1 MAILPYPAGAAV
13 VVGVDGS
20 ETSMAAVRLAA
31 RLAAERDRP
40 LRVVHAFIWP
50 QLHVPLGPSPE
61 GPPEGGFTNAA
72 ARIVSDAVA
81 EATRVEPKIGVTGE
95 VIDGSASPVLLGEAA
110 DAAMMVLGDR
120 GLGGFTGLLIG
131 SVAIQ
136 MAAHAACPV
145 VVMRGTAALDRD
157 ILVGVEGRLEEE
169 AALAFAFDEAARRGV
184 GVRALHAYTHPVAAE
199 PGDMLPLVYSEEEL
213 LAQESAVLAES
224 LAGWRERYPEVNVT
238 RLVVRGRPGKVLVQ
252 ATDRVSMVV
261 VGSRGRGGF
270 AGLLLGSVSQALL
283 HHAACPVVVVR

>member
-20 ETSMAAVRLAA
+20 ESSMAAVRLAA

-110 DAAMMVLGDR
+110 DAAMVVLGDR

-145 VVMRGTAALDRD
+145 IVMRGTAELDRD
-157 ILVGVEGRLEEE
+157 ILVGVEGRVEEE

-213 LAQESAVLAES
+213 LAEESAVLAEA

-270 AGLLLGSVSQALL
+270 AGLLLGSVSQVLL

>member
-1 MAILPYPAGAAV
+1 MAMVADPAGAPV

-20 ETSMAAVRLAA
+20 ESSLAAVRLAA

-72 ARIVSDAVA
+72 ARIVAEAVA
-81 EATRVEPKIGVTGE
+81 EATRLEPKIGVTGE
-95 VIDGSASPVLLGEAA
+95 VIEGSASPVLIGEAA
-110 DAAMMVLGDR
+110 DAAMVVLGDR

-136 MAAHAACPV
+136 VAAHARCPV
-145 VVMRGTAALDRD
+145 VVMRGTAAMDRD
-157 ILVGVEGRLEEE
+157 VLVGVEGRPEEE

-184 GVRALHAYTHPVAAE
+184 GVRALHAYTYPVRAE
-199 PGDMLPLVYSEEEL
+199 PGDMLPLVYSEDDLQE
-213 LAQESAVLAES
+213 QESAVLAEA
-224 LAGWRERYPEVNVT
+224 LAGWRERYPDVNVT
-238 RLVVRGRPGKVLVQ
+238 RLVVRARPSKALVQ
-252 ATDRVSMVV
+252 AADQASMVV

-283 HHAACPVVVVR
+283 HHAGCPVVVVR